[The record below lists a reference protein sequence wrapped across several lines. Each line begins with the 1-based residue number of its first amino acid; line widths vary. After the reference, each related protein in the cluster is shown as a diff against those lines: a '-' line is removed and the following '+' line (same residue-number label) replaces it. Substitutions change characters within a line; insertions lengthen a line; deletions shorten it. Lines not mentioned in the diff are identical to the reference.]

1 MFSRRTIPHRNLWS
15 VESLSQTELLDVLDT
30 ARKLKAARPDG
41 RSAAPLRGRNLALLD
56 DTAPSDAVG
65 NLRSAALGLG
75 AQVSHLR
82 PSDARISPQT
92 IDTATARMLGRLYDA
107 IDCESIPPERVA
119 DVARESGVP
128 VFNGL
133 GGRQH
138 PTRVLAELLAMQ
150 DHCAKSLDRLSV
162 CFVGD
167 PRSPCGDALLR
178 VAAATGFEL
187 RVASPRNRWPPPDLW
202 ERLKAGAVARGERLR
217 LYETPAQAG
226 NDSDVIVDGADAPPW
241 PLAGASIAPA
251 ERNGYREATLQ
262 AMLVAAVS

>member
-1 MFSRRTIPHRNLWS
+1 MLPHRTIHHRSLWS
-15 VESLSQTELLDVLDT
+15 VESLSGTELRDVLDT
-30 ARKLKAARPDG
+30 ARRLNAAGLDG
-41 RSAAPLRGRNLALLD
+41 RSGASLRGRNLALLD
-56 DTAPSDAVG
+56 DRPPPDAAG
-65 NLRSAALGLG
+65 SLRRAALALG

-82 PSDARISPQT
+82 PSDARISPQA

-107 IDCESIPPERVA
+107 IDCEAMPVTRVA
-119 DVARESGVP
+119 DVAREAGVP

-133 GGRQH
+133 GGQRH

-150 DHCAKSLDRLSV
+150 DHCGKALDRLSV

-187 RVASPRNRWPPPDLW
+187 RVASPRDRWPPPELW

-217 LYETPAQAG
+217 LYESPAQAG
-226 NDSDVIVDGADAPPW
+226 NDSDVTVDGADDPPW
-241 PLAGASIAPA
+241 PLAGAPMATA
-251 ERNGYREATLQ
+251 ERSGYREATLQ
-262 AMLVAAVS
+262 AILVSSLS